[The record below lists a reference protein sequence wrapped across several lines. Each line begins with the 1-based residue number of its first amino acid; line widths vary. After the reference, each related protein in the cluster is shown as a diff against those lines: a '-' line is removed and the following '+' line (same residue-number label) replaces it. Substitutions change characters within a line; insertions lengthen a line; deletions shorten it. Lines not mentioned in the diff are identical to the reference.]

1 MKIDQQPESTRQ
13 KGPWILFLVIVGGI
27 LFYQFNR
34 KTEDVPEGD
43 STFLDW
49 KPAEIVK
56 EPGPPPQAVIDQSE
70 MFQSSLPLDQGP
82 EGYVGGASCKE
93 CHEGEFESWHDTYH
107 RSMTQVV
114 GPETVVADFDRVR
127 LEHNEEVFKLFKRN
141 DEYWVRITDRQP
153 VITGDA
159 QGMYEQGIELRLSL
173 VTGSHHMQVFWLPAF
188 HGNMQIG
195 FPFTWLIKDQK
206 WVPRES
212 AFIRDPHAVS
222 KPEIWNLSCI
232 RCHVTAGNPGQDLER
247 DLTLSS
253 SADLGISCEACHGPG
268 EAHIA
273 WQKELEL
280 SKTNAGSV
288 PKGEDPIIHPEHLD
302 HERSTQLCG
311 QCHGMKWWDE
321 RENWRQTG
329 FDYRPGDDLA
339 QTTPIIQPTKID
351 EQPWLQEM
359 VDKNP
364 NLLRDFF
371 WSDGM
376 IRVSGREYNGLLE
389 SACHVRGKMS
399 CISCHSLHDSDPN
412 DMLAKGMEGNEACT
426 QCHEGFEEN
435 LAAHTFHAPDSEGS
449 KCYNCHM
456 PHTTYSLLTA
466 IRSHEID
473 SPNATVS
480 RDTGRPNAC
489 NLCHIDRTLSW
500 TAGHLQSRYG
510 HELPEL
516 EEHDQNVS
524 SVVVNLLKGDA
535 GRRALAAWHLGWE
548 SSIQISGT
556 EWQPRFLAE
565 LLDDPYSAVRYVAHK
580 ALQRFP
586 GFEQFD
592 YDFVAMPEFLEKAQ
606 AKAIQI
612 WDQQHQMRTGQQV
625 GSSILL
631 DSDGQ
636 VKQQLYAEI
645 LNARDDSPIRL
656 RE

>member
-34 KTEDVPEGD
+34 KTEDVSEGD

>member
-612 WDQQHQMRTGQQV
+612 WDQQHQIRTGQHV